1 VPAADRLSRRISC
14 RSDDQGHEANAVPFL
29 RVRLRPAAEKPIA
42 RKRAANTA
50 LPRPSAPEAEPS
62 GFRAKAPELRQLLLA
77 WWELHGRHAIPWK
90 RRLDGKPPADGE
102 PLDPYGVVVAEVMLQ
117 QTQLQ
122 VVLPYW
128 QRWMAAFPRLEALAA
143 AEEHDVLLLWQGL
156 GYYSRARR
164 LQQGARQLLEA
175 GRASAEAPGAVPWPR
190 DLEGWLAL
198 PGIGRSTAGSILSS
212 AFDLPFA
219 ILDGNVKRV
228 LARLIASPRRPAREL
243 QGLWR
248 LSELLLDPR
257 RPRAF
262 NQALMDLGAT
272 LCTPR
277 NPSCGRCPWQG
288 HCAAYAAGDPAAY
301 PVKDAP
307 RELPFQV
314 IGVGVVRNGA
324 GEVLIDQR
332 LNEGLLGGLW
342 EFPGG
347 KQEPGEAI
355 EATIARELR
364 EELAIEAAVGEELI
378 VVDHAYSHKKLRFV
392 VHLCTWLSGEPQPLA
407 SQQVRW
413 VRPEQLGEFPFP
425 AANAR
430 IIAALLARL
439 AADAGG
445 DGAHP
450 GETRPAA

>member
-1 VPAADRLSRRISC
+1 MTLAA
-14 RSDDQGHEANAVPFL
+14 H
-29 RVRLRPAAEKPIA
+29 
-42 RKRAANTA
+42 
-50 LPRPSAPEAEPS
+50 APV
-62 GFRAKAPELRQLLLA
+62 LRQQLLA
-77 WWELHGRHAIPWK
+77 WWEAHGRRHPEQKPWMVCVHGG
-90 RRLDGKPPADGE
+90 RFGGTE
-102 PLDPYGVVVAEVMLQ
+102 PLDPYPIWVAEVMLQ

-128 QRWMAAFPRLEALAA
+128 RRWMAAFPSLELLAA

-156 GYYSRARR
+156 GYYARARR
-164 LQQGARQLLEA
+164 LHQGARQLREA
-175 GRASAEAPGAVPWPR
+175 AAAPGGSTTDPWPR
-190 DLEGWLAL
+190 ALEGWLAL

-212 AFDLPFA
+212 AFDLPHP

-228 LARLIASPRRPAREL
+228 LARLIASPRPPARQL
-243 QGLWR
+243 KGLWQ
-248 LSELLLDPR
+248 LSELLLDPQ

-277 NPSCGRCPWQG
+277 NPSCGACPWRG
-288 HCAAYAAGDPAAY
+288 HCAAYASGAPAAY

-347 KQEPGEAI
+347 KQEPGEPI
-355 EATIARELR
+355 VATIERELR
-364 EELAIEAAVGEELI
+364 EELAIEAEVGEELI
-378 VVDHAYSHKKLRFV
+378 SLEHAYSHKRLRFV

-413 VRPEQLGEFPFP
+413 VRPEQLEEFPFP

-430 IIAALLARL
+430 IIAALQARL
-439 AADAGG
+439 GLEPGRAAHAG
-445 DGAHP
+445 
-450 GETRPAA
+450 RSAA

>member
-1 VPAADRLSRRISC
+1 MR
-14 RSDDQGHEANAVPFL
+14 EA
-29 RVRLRPAAEKPIA
+29 
-42 RKRAANTA
+42 
-50 LPRPSAPEAEPS
+50 
-62 GFRAKAPELRQLLLA
+62 LLD
-77 WWELHGRHAIPWK
+77 WWEAYGRHTIPWK
-90 RRLDGKPPADGE
+90 CTASGTPSGPGE
-102 PLDPYGVVVAEVMLQ
+102 ILDPYPIWVAEVMLQ

-122 VVLPYW
+122 VALPYW
-128 QRWMAAFPRLEALAA
+128 QRWMAAFPSLEGLAA

-164 LQQGARQLLEA
+164 LQQGARQLLA
-175 GRASAEAPGAVPWPR
+175 TRQADPRPAADPWPR
-190 DLEGWLAL
+190 TLEGWLVL

-228 LARLIASPRRPAREL
+228 LARLIASPRPPARQL
-243 QGLWR
+243 AWFWR
-248 LSELLLDPR
+248 LSELLLDPQ

-272 LCTPR
+272 VCTPR
-277 NPSCGRCPWQG
+277 NPSCGACPWRG

-301 PVKDAP
+301 PVKDVP

-314 IGVGVVRNGA
+314 IGVGVVLNAA

-347 KQEPGEAI
+347 KQEPGELI
-355 EATIARELR
+355 EATIVRELR
-364 EELAIEAAVGEELI
+364 EELAIVAEVGEELL

-392 VHLCTWLSGEPQPLA
+392 VHLCTWQSGDPQPLA

-413 VRPEQLGEFPFP
+413 VRPEQLADFPFP

-430 IIAALLARL
+430 IIAALLKRL
-439 AADAGG
+439 GLEVADTAQASLQAEGSRSAA
-445 DGAHP
+445 
-450 GETRPAA
+450 